1 MVKVKWRTLTQPIT
15 QGTQCLW
22 VILVLPCLQI
32 LSKIL
37 SRLWRRIT
45 QDKQFALVFAI
56 SFALILFS
64 IIFGILPTRQNF
76 EGNLLVRS
84 LSFTNTDS
92 EQLLIKDLRNLPEI
106 NLAGIQ
112 KFTISGIINS
122 PSHPQLN
129 QLDHLDIELPNDN
142 SNLTLTAT
150 NNLSLKELRL
160 QANNRIRNLKY
171 SPYSDRLSFALA
183 PASPDPQNPR
193 FLFEPGSSAI
203 KITLSDYKITNIPL
217 TSTDTP
223 LEFSLQTTQFS
234 LEPKL
239 IADHKIQVNLTV
251 PSDDPKNIFWGN
263 LNVQNVKFE
272 QLIQPG
278 DNVRDEI
285 TDSTILSGEIRMAKQ
300 ELKLEENQFLIIAP
314 PGIQTLTRL
323 QIVRPDTAQTLE
335 LKTSGDNLKLAD
347 SPKGLNVTLSGIT
360 TSIQAGLN
368 PKLAIAQIQ
377 GSWLSRYVSHD
388 VIVAIISF
396 SAGLIVSLLSWL
408 FNNFED
414 SHN

>member
-15 QGTQCLW
+15 QGIRCLW
-22 VILVLPCLQI
+22 FTFALPCIQI

-37 SRLWRRIT
+37 SHLWRRIT
-45 QDKQFALVFAI
+45 QDKQFALVFTIAL
-56 SFALILFS
+56 ALILI

-92 EQLLIKDLRNLPEI
+92 DQLLIKDLRNLPEI
-106 NLAGIQ
+106 NLAGSQ
-112 KFTISGIINS
+112 KFTLSGIINS

-129 QLDHLDIELPNDN
+129 KLDHLDIELPNKG
-142 SNLTLTAT
+142 SNLTLTAD
-150 NNLSLKELRL
+150 NLSLKELRL
-160 QANNRIRNLKY
+160 QTNNRVCDLKY
-171 SPYSDRLSFALA
+171 SSYHDRLSFALA

-203 KITLSDYKITNIPL
+203 NITLSDYKITNIPL
-217 TSTDTP
+217 ASTDTP

-239 IADHKIQVNLTV
+239 IADHKIEVNLTV
-251 PSDDPKNIFWGN
+251 PSDRPKNIFWSN
-263 LNVQNVKFE
+263 LNVKSVKFE
-272 QLIQPG
+272 QFIQRA
-278 DNVRDEI
+278 NVKDEI
-285 TDSTILSGEIRMAKQ
+285 TDSSILSGEIRMAKQ

-323 QIVRPDTAQTLE
+323 QVVRPDPAQTLE
-335 LKTSGDNLKLAD
+335 LKTSGDNLKLSD
-347 SPKGLNVTLSGIT
+347 PPKGLNVSLSGTT

-368 PKLAIAQIQ
+368 PKVAIAQIQ

-388 VIVAIISF
+388 VIVALISF

-408 FNNFED
+408 FNNFDD
-414 SHN
+414 SHRRSP